1 MTDSFNARTTLKVG
15 AQQYEILNL
24 AALKSF
30 NVGRLPFSLKILLEN
45 LLRFE
50 DGINV
55 TKSDIEALLK
65 WDPKASPSHEIAFT
79 PARVI
84 MQDFTGVPC
93 IVDLAAMREAIVKL
107 GGDPQKV
114 NPLAPAELVIDHSV
128 QVDEY
133 GAANSLQ
140 HNNEI
145 EFKRNGERY
154 MFLRWGQTAFSN
166 FKVVPPN
173 TGIVHQ
179 VNIERLARVI
189 FSDDAAGKKSAYP
202 DTLVGTDSHTTM
214 VNALGVLGWGVGGIE
229 AEAAML
235 GQPVTMLIP
244 QVIGFKLTGALPVGT
259 TATDLVL
266 TVTEILRKF
275 GVVDK
280 FVEFFGDGLQGLPLA
295 DRATIANMSPE
306 FGSTCAIFPIDEET
320 IRYLELTG
328 RPAEQIALVET
339 YAKTQGLWRIN
350 GAPAADYSDVVE
362 LDLSRV
368 EPSLAGPKRPQDRVP
383 LRKAKSVYETSVKKM
398 AEERTQKN
406 PQATGTA
413 TAKIGSGSFEV
424 KDGAVLIAAITSCTN
439 TSNPAVLVAAGLLA
453 RNALKRGL
461 ASKPWVKTSLA
472 PGSRVVTDYL
482 TKAGL
487 LKDLEQLG
495 FYTVGYGCT
504 TCIADGTPVT
514 LADGTAC
521 RIESLPSVGGLRILA
536 PRAEGKLQMAMQSER
551 MDQGERDCV
560 SIVLEDG
567 RVLTLT
573 PDHRVLCEDR
583 RWVRADELVLNEDRV
598 LIGPEAPLDHPGEDE
613 SGYELQAGDRIFT
626 MAGDEDRR
634 RTLAFARLL
643 GHLLSDGSISRE
655 GQARIHVGQRFDRE
669 AVLNDIE
676 LLTTKRPKATAY
688 DQRKWSIVVPL
699 ELTQS
704 VLSLEGVRVGRRIE
718 QPAFLPGFLL
728 KPECPVSVVREFLGG
743 TFGADGHA
751 PTLHRH
757 GKSADQASLQPPM
770 YSQSAKPEFADSTK
784 QKMDNI
790 VKLLARCGVEV
801 SGAVVRE
808 YPTRRS
814 VSTYPSPR
822 DGIPRREI
830 RLELPDGLSFVE
842 RIGYRYC
849 IDKTLRASAAAVYWR
864 MLANINRQ
872 RLWMADR
879 LDSMHRLP
887 VQRPFSRS
895 RSIAAAELTEVE
907 TPIFPHYS
915 LLEGHDRFSRLP
927 AATARAFRPL
937 HRESCEFPSPAR
949 LFEQLGVSHWFGA
962 LRARQSLDLT
972 YRYCVDK
979 ESLTLPALSLRVID
993 RRAAGRRRVF
1003 DIAVPEVQAFLAGN
1017 IAVHNC
1023 IGNSGPLKPEISEAV
1038 KTGDVVACSVL
1049 SGNRNFE
1056 GRVHPE
1062 IKMNFLAS
1070 PPLVVAY
1077 ALAGSLSVDITSEPL
1092 GAGKD
1097 GKPVYLKDI
1106 WPSAQD
1112 VAATVAASVD
1122 SAMFKKGYANVFLG
1136 DANWAAIK
1144 TPAGKIYSWDGRSTY
1159 VKNPPYFDGMTMT
1172 PAPQGDIKGARAL
1185 AMLGDSVTTDHISP
1199 AGNISKSSPAAK
1211 YLLAQ
1216 GVQVV
1221 DFNSYGARRGNH
1233 EVMMRGTFANIRLRN
1248 LLLPG
1253 TEGGVTLHIPSG
1265 EHMPI
1270 FDAAVKYKAA
1280 GTPLVILAGKEY
1292 GTGSSRDWAAKGT
1305 MLLGVKAVIAE
1316 SFERIHR
1323 SNLIG
1328 MGVLP
1333 LQYKP
1338 GENAQKLGLSGKESY
1353 EIVGL
1358 NRGAA
1363 KVVKVIARTDDGKTT
1378 EFEARLRIDTPKEL
1392 DYYQHGG
1399 ILQYVLRQLAAPKKA
1414 A

>member
-30 NVGRLPFSLKILLEN
+30 NVDRLPFSLKILLEN

-50 DGINV
+50 DGVNV
-55 TKSDIEALLK
+55 TKGDIEALLK
-65 WDPKASPSHEIAFT
+65 WDQKALPSHEIAFT

-189 FSDDAAGKKSAYP
+189 FADDAAGRKSAYP

-214 VNALGVLGWGVGGIE
+214 VNGLGVLGWGVGGIE

-244 QVIGFKLTGALPVGT
+244 QVIGFKLTGALPAGT

-328 RPAEQIALVET
+328 RSAEQIALVEA
-339 YAKTQGLWRIN
+339 YAKAQGLWRVN
-350 GAPAADYSDVVE
+350 GAAAADYTAVVE
-362 LDLSRV
+362 LDLSTV

-383 LRKAKSVYETSVKKM
+383 LKKAKAVYEASVKKM
-398 AEERTQKN
+398 AEERAQKN
-406 PQATGTA
+406 PSAKGKASATVDG
-413 TAKIGSGSFEV
+413 KSFDV

-439 TSNPAVLVAAGLLA
+439 TSNPAVMVAAGLLA

-482 TKAGL
+482 TKAAL

-504 TCIADGTPVT
+504 
-514 LADGTAC
+514 
-521 RIESLPSVGGLRILA
+521 S
-536 PRAEGKLQMAMQSER
+536 
-551 MDQGERDCV
+551 
-560 SIVLEDG
+560 
-567 RVLTLT
+567 
-573 PDHRVLCEDR
+573 
-583 RWVRADELVLNEDRV
+583 
-598 LIGPEAPLDHPGEDE
+598 
-613 SGYELQAGDRIFT
+613 
-626 MAGDEDRR
+626 
-634 RTLAFARLL
+634 
-643 GHLLSDGSISRE
+643 
-655 GQARIHVGQRFDRE
+655 
-669 AVLNDIE
+669 
-676 LLTTKRPKATAY
+676 
-688 DQRKWSIVVPL
+688 
-699 ELTQS
+699 
-704 VLSLEGVRVGRRIE
+704 
-718 QPAFLPGFLL
+718 
-728 KPECPVSVVREFLGG
+728 
-743 TFGADGHA
+743 
-751 PTLHRH
+751 
-757 GKSADQASLQPPM
+757 
-770 YSQSAKPEFADSTK
+770 
-784 QKMDNI
+784 
-790 VKLLARCGVEV
+790 
-801 SGAVVRE
+801 
-808 YPTRRS
+808 
-814 VSTYPSPR
+814 
-822 DGIPRREI
+822 
-830 RLELPDGLSFVE
+830 
-842 RIGYRYC
+842 
-849 IDKTLRASAAAVYWR
+849 
-864 MLANINRQ
+864 
-872 RLWMADR
+872 
-879 LDSMHRLP
+879 
-887 VQRPFSRS
+887 
-895 RSIAAAELTEVE
+895 
-907 TPIFPHYS
+907 
-915 LLEGHDRFSRLP
+915 
-927 AATARAFRPL
+927 
-937 HRESCEFPSPAR
+937 
-949 LFEQLGVSHWFGA
+949 
-962 LRARQSLDLT
+962 
-972 YRYCVDK
+972 
-979 ESLTLPALSLRVID
+979 
-993 RRAAGRRRVF
+993 
-1003 DIAVPEVQAFLAGN
+1003 
-1017 IAVHNC
+1017 C

-1077 ALAGSLSVDITSEPL
+1077 ALAGSLDIDITSEPL
-1092 GAGKD
+1092 GEGKD

-1106 WPSAQD
+1106 WPSAKD
-1112 VAATVAASVD
+1112 VADAVGASVD
-1122 SAMFKKGYANVFLG
+1122 SAMFKKGYANVFKG

-1144 TPAGKIYSWDGRSTY
+1144 TPAGKIYSWDGKSTY

-1172 PAPQGDIKGARAL
+1172 PAQLGDIKGARAL
-1185 AMLGDSVTTDHISP
+1185 AVLGDSVTTDHISP

-1253 TEGGVTLHIPSG
+1253 TEGGVTLHIPSN
-1265 EHMPI
+1265 EQLSI
-1270 FDAAVKYKAA
+1270 FDASVKYKAA

-1338 GENAQKLGLSGKESY
+1338 GDSAQKLGLTGKETF

-1363 KVVKVIARTDDGKTT
+1363 KTVKVIAKADDGKTT

-1399 ILQYVLRQLAAPKKA
+1399 ILQYVLRQLAVPKRA